1 MPELP
6 EVETVRQG
14 LIKLVK
20 GATIKSVEVLYP
32 KMINMPADEFEKIL
46 AGKKIMDID
55 RRGKYLLFRL
65 SDDYTLMSHLRMEGK
80 YEVQPEGTE
89 RPKHTLV
96 VFHLTDGRELRYKD
110 TRMFGKMALVKT
122 EDVYTKL
129 SGLSKIGPEPTEQ
142 DLKFDYMKQIFHKSH
157 RNIKGFLLDQSKI
170 AGLGNIYCDEV
181 LWMSKI
187 NPEQKTNELSDAEI
201 ERLRKNIIK
210 EIAAAIKGHGTTVHS
225 YSNAYGEAG
234 SFQNQLHAYGRKGEP
249 CERCGTPMEKIKVA
263 QRGTTFCP
271 KCQKL
276 HGDLSD

>member
-6 EVETVRQG
+6 EVETVRKG
-14 LIKLVK
+14 LTSLVA
-20 GATIKSVEVLYP
+20 GAKIKSVEVIYS
-32 KMINMPADEFEKIL
+32 KMLNVSPEEFKEKL
-46 AGKKIMDID
+46 VGKEIIKIE

-65 SDDYTLMSHLRMEGK
+65 SDDLTLVSHLRMEGK
-80 YEVQPEGTE
+80 YEIQPEGTE
-89 RPKHTLV
+89 RPKHTNI

-110 TRMFGKMALVKT
+110 TRMFGKMYLVKN
-122 EDVYTKL
+122 ENVFDL
-129 SGLSKIGPEPTEQ
+129 SGLNKIGPEPTDN
-142 DLKFDYMKQIFHKSH
+142 DLKFDYLKHQLHKSH
-157 RNIKGFLLDQSKI
+157 RKIKSFLLDQSNL

-187 NPEQKTNELSDAEI
+187 NPEQQTNYLNDSEI
-201 ERLRKNIIK
+201 ESLRKNIIK

-234 SFQNQLHAYGRKGEP
+234 EFQNQLHAYGKKGER
-249 CERCGTPMEKIKVA
+249 CERCGTVMEKIKVA

-271 KCQKL
+271 TCQVI

>member
-6 EVETVRQG
+6 EVQTVRQG
-14 LIKLVK
+14 LNKLVK
-20 GATIKSVEVLYP
+20 ESKIKSVEVLYP
-32 KMINMPADEFEKIL
+32 KMINIPAEDFEKKL
-46 AGKKIMDID
+46 AGKEIIQID

-65 SDDYTLMSHLRMEGK
+65 SDDLTLVSHLRMEGK
-80 YEVQPEGTE
+80 YEVQPEETE
-89 RPKHTLV
+89 RPKHTNV

-110 TRMFGKMALVKT
+110 TRMFGKMALVKN
-122 EDVYTKL
+122 EDVYKL
-129 SGLSKIGPEPTEQ
+129 SGLNKIGPEPTEQ
-142 DLKFDYMKQIFHKSH
+142 DLKFDYMKEIMHKSH
-157 RNIKGFLLDQSKI
+157 RKIKGFLLDQSKI

-181 LWMSKI
+181 LWLSKI
-187 NPEQKTNELSDAEI
+187 NPEQLTNELSDDEI
-201 ERLRKNIIK
+201 RRLRANIVK

-234 SFQNQLHAYGRKGEP
+234 QFQNQLHAYGRKDEK
-249 CERCGTPMEKIKVA
+249 CERCGTTMEKIKVA

>member
-6 EVETVRQG
+6 EVQTVREG
-14 LIKLVK
+14 LNKLVK
-20 GATIKSVEVLYP
+20 GSTIKSVEVLYP
-32 KMINMPADEFEKIL
+32 KMINLPAEDFAAKL
-46 AGKKIMDID
+46 SGKKILDID

-65 SDDYTLMSHLRMEGK
+65 SDDLTLVSHLRMEGK

-89 RPKHTLV
+89 RPKHTNV

-110 TRMFGKMALVKT
+110 TRMFGKMALVKN
-122 EDVYTKL
+122 EDVYNL
-129 SGLSKIGPEPTEQ
+129 SGLNKIGPEPTEQ
-142 DLKFDYMKQIFHKSH
+142 DLKFEYMKEIMHKSH
-157 RNIKGFLLDQSKI
+157 RKIKGFLLDQSKI

-187 NPEQKTNELSDAEI
+187 NPEQLTNELSDAEI
-201 ERLRKNIIK
+201 NLLRENIIK
-210 EIAAAIKGHGTTVHS
+210 EIAAAVKGHGTTVHS

-234 SFQNQLHAYGRKGEP
+234 QFQNQLHAYGRKGEA
-249 CERCGTPMEKIKVA
+249 CERCGTTMEKIKVA

-271 KCQKL
+271 KCQKM